1 MNIDDAARRIL
12 AELRIRVDQGG
23 DGRLYG
29 NRAKALNDID
39 ALLENPSLPRLR
51 LLLAPT
57 ANLQELA
64 IECVWG
70 EDFGR
75 LAAALENILEIG

>member
-1 MNIDDAARRIL
+1 MNIDDAARCIL
-12 AELRIRVDQGG
+12 AELRTRVDQGV

-64 IECVWG
+64 IECSWG